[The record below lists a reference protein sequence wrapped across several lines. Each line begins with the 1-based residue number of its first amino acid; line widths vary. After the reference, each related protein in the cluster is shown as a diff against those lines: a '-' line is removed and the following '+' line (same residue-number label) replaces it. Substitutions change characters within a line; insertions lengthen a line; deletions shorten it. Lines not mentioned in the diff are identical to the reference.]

1 MNETELYK
9 ELGVLT
15 KNKDKWKESIP
26 YVSSL
31 LKFDS
36 VKIKAKALWLIGE
49 MGLLYPE
56 LVKDSVPEI
65 VSFFNSPEPL
75 LFLRSSGL

>member
-9 ELGVLT
+9 ELGVFT

-31 LKFDS
+31 LHS
-36 VKIKAKALWLIGE
+36 
-49 MGLLYPE
+49 
-56 LVKDSVPEI
+56 S
-65 VSFFNSPEPL
+65 EPL
-75 LFLRSSGL
+75 LRERAVNAFGRIGRGDFIAIQPYWHELFRFASDEDSKFWVSAD